1 MNKKILIPIFIIIT
15 ISLIASS
22 FYEKEV
28 IEEKTLSH
36 KEVIGY
42 EINSKTLSQKEI
54 IEEKTLS
61 QKEVIEERLDEIEKD
76 RITNEQSMNPYYAE
90 EREWIQ
96 SGPFMIDRSEYLIG
110 EKIFINIVDLNKNE
124 KGEIIFFKFLNNTH
138 VLEYKKIGFDGAIK
152 QNSNIYV
159 SIELKNELN
168 LCRADQLVG
177 NWGILFTG
185 VSTKDLEFK
194 IKDRIIPGIED
205 QFEPV
210 C

>member
-28 IEEKTLSH
+28 IEEKILSE
-36 KEVIGY
+36 KEVI
-42 EINSKTLSQKEI
+42 
-54 IEEKTLS
+54 EEKILS
-61 QKEVIEERLDEIEKD
+61 EKEVIEERLDKIEKD
-76 RITNEQSMNPYYAE
+76 KIMNEQSMNPYFPK

>member
-1 MNKKILIPIFIIIT
+1 MNNKIIIS
-15 ISLIASS
+15 ISIVITVSIIIFSLSQSGLVEEEASLKNEIVEEEASS
-22 FYEKEV
+22 QYSV
-28 IEEKTLSH
+28 IEKKL
-36 KEVIGY
+36 K
-42 EINSKTLSQKEI
+42 
-54 IEEKTLS
+54 
-61 QKEVIEERLDEIEKD
+61 EIEKNKIKND
-76 RITNEQSMNPYYAE
+76 QSENPYIPK
-90 EREWIQ
+90 EREWIK

-159 SIELKNELN
+159 SIQLKNELG
-168 LCRADQLVG
+168 LCTADQLVG